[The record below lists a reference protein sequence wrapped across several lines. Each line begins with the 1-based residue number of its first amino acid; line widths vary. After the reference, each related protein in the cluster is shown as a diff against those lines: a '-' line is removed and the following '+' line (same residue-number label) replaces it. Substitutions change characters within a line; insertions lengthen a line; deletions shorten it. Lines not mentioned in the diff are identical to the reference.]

1 MDRDKDE
8 LSSNLRKDLKV
19 SEMLVEKLSSQEY
32 HEGEFAALREAD
44 GEVYG
49 LIRREYERLQ
59 DTLQLVAAENR
70 CSQAVLAALG
80 SVVQNKTAEGFPG
93 ARLHGGCEVVDEV
106 ERLAVSRAKEAFGA
120 QYANVQPHSGT
131 GANQIVITALLE
143 KGDKILSLGLEQG
156 GHFSHGAEQSLTR
169 KFFDIENYHVDKK
182 SFVLDYELI
191 REKAAEVRPKLII
204 CGASAY
210 PRVID
215 FRKFREIA
223 ESIGAYLLA
232 DISHISGLVIAG
244 AHPSPIDC
252 AHFTTTSTYKPG
264 GPRGGLILMGK
275 DKDEKIK
282 VGGKNV
288 ALWGLIEKA
297 TFPGLQGTPY
307 LNHIA
312 AKAVFFK
319 ETLSDEYRA
328 RQLEII
334 ENAKRLA
341 SSLVDLGYDVL
352 TGGTDNHMVLVNVAN
367 WREGLTPPLR
377 GTGLTG
383 IIAQRCLEECGIVV
397 DRVELPYES
406 RESMVCSGIR
416 LGTPIVTKN
425 GMGDKEIASIS
436 TMIDA
441 VLKEVKI
448 ISESEYK
455 IDKSFKEQMRK
466 QVKDLCGRFPMR

>member
-1 MDRDKDE
+1 
-8 LSSNLRKDLKV
+8 
-19 SEMLVEKLSSQEY
+19 MLVDSSDKSEKLSARRTADKSSQEY

-44 GEVYG
+44 AEVYE
-49 LIRREYERLQ
+49 LIRREYERVQ
-59 DTLQLVAAENR
+59 DTLQLIAAENR

-80 SVVQNKTAEGFPG
+80 SVVQNKTAEGFAG
-93 ARLHGGCEVVDEV
+93 ARLHGGCEVVDEI
-106 ERLAVSRAKEAFGA
+106 ERLAVSRAKEAFSA

-169 KFFDIENYHVDKK
+169 KFFDIENYYVDKK
-182 SFVLDYELI
+182 SFVLDYESI

-204 CGASAY
+204 CGASVY
-210 PRVID
+210 SRTID
-215 FRKFREIA
+215 FSKFREIA
-223 ESIGAYLLA
+223 ESVGAYLLA

-264 GPRGGLILMGK
+264 GPRGGLILMGSR
-275 DKDEKIK
+275 DDRRQTTDDRRQ
-282 VGGKNV
+282 
-288 ALWGLIEKA
+288 LWELIEKA
-297 TFPGLQGTPY
+297 TFPGLQGTSY

-319 ETLSDEYRA
+319 ETLSDEYKT
-328 RQLEII
+328 RQFKII

-341 SSLVDLGYDVL
+341 SSLLDLGYDVL

-377 GTGLTG
+377 GAGLTG
-383 IIAQRCLEECGIVV
+383 IIAQKCLEECGIVV
-397 DRVELPYES
+397 DSVELPYE
-406 RESMVCSGIR
+406 RPGIMVCSGIR
-416 LGTPIVTKN
+416 LGTPIVTKD